1 MTLSDQLLLAYVDGQ
16 LDRPQ
21 AAIVA
26 QLLRDDQE
34 VAQRVTRFQQT
45 QTQFLDTFGALLRE
59 GSSSTARAQK
69 TAYSRPANKPQ
80 AITGKLL
87 TAGLLVLTGAGIGLT
102 GAYAMGMLINNPG
115 PAKEIIQMPPSS
127 WPGDIAEFHS
137 FFTKESLLVSPDSQT
152 NPEMVGFQ
160 LSQYFNG
167 LKMPDFREQE
177 LDFLRG
183 QMLNYRG
190 NRVMQVVYAGKHESL
205 IALYISNGGLDMAL
219 TPGRFGKVNTMS
231 WTSDERR
238 FVLVGN
244 LPHQALRALAVI
256 AQSQFKEN

>member
-21 AAIVA
+21 ASIVA
-26 QLLRDDQE
+26 QLVRDDRD

-59 GSSSTARAQK
+59 GSSSAARAQK
-69 TAYSRPANKPQ
+69 TAYARQAAKPK
-80 AITGKLL
+80 AVAGKLV

-102 GAYAMGMLINNPG
+102 GAYATGLLVDH
-115 PAKEIIQMPPSS
+115 PAKEIIQMPASG

-152 NPEMVGFQ
+152 NPEMVAFQ
-160 LSQYFNG
+160 LSQNFGG
-167 LKMPDFREQE
+167 LSIPDFREQE

-183 QMLNYRG
+183 QMLTYRG
-190 NRVMQVVYAGKHESL
+190 DRVMQIIYAGKNEML
-205 IALYISNGGLDMAL
+205 VALYVGNGGLDIAL
-219 TPGRFGKVNTMS
+219 APGRFGDLNTMS
-231 WTSDERR
+231 WTAGERR
-238 FVLVGN
+238 YVLAADM
-244 LPHQALRALAVI
+244 PHQALRALAVI
-256 AQSQFKEN
+256 AQAQFNGR

>member
-26 QLLRDDQE
+26 QLLRDDPE
-34 VAQRVTRFQQT
+34 VAQRVTGFQQT

-59 GSSSTARAQK
+59 GSSSTAHAK
-69 TAYSRPANKPQ
+69 KAAAKSRKAKPKFV
-80 AITGKLL
+80 AGKLL
-87 TAGLLVLTGAGIGLT
+87 TAGLLVATGLGIGLMA
-102 GAYAMGMLINNPG
+102 AYATDMLADRPV
-115 PAKEIIQMPPSS
+115 KEIVQMPPSN

-152 NPEMVGFQ
+152 NPEMVAFQ
-160 LSQYFNG
+160 VAQHFSG

-183 QMLNYRG
+183 QMLTYRG
-190 NRVMQVVYAGKHESL
+190 NRIMQIIFAGRRESL
-205 IALYISNGGLDMAL
+205 IALYVSKGGLDVAL
-219 TPGRFGKVNTMS
+219 APGRFGNVNTMS
-231 WTSDERR
+231 WTANERR
-238 FVLVGN
+238 YVLAADM
-244 LPHQALRALAVI
+244 PHQALRALAII
-256 AQSQFKEN
+256 AQAQFSSS

>member
-21 AAIVA
+21 ASIVA
-26 QLLRDDQE
+26 QLLRDDAH

-69 TAYSRPANKPQ
+69 TAYAKPSTKPR
-80 AITGKLL
+80 AIAGKLL
-87 TAGLLVLTGAGIGLT
+87 TAGLLVLTGAGIALT
-102 GAYAMGMLINNPG
+102 AAYATGMLVDHPT
-115 PAKEIIQMPPSS
+115 KEIVQMPPSS

-152 NPEMVGFQ
+152 NPEMVAFQ
-160 LSQYFNG
+160 VSQNFNG
-167 LKMPDFREQE
+167 LKMPDFREEE

-183 QMLNYRG
+183 QMLTYRG
-190 NRVMQVVYAGKHESL
+190 NRVVQIIYAGKHEQL
-205 IALYISNGGLDMAL
+205 VALYISNGGLDMAL
-219 TPGRFGKVNTMS
+219 APGRFGNVNTMS
-231 WTSDERR
+231 WTSNERR
-238 FVLVGN
+238 YVLAADM
-244 LPHQALRALAVI
+244 PHQALRALAVI
-256 AQSQFKEN
+256 AQAQFNGS

>member
-1 MTLSDQLLLAYVDGQ
+1 MTLSDQLLLAYIDGQ

-21 AAIVA
+21 ASIVA

-34 VAQRVTRFQQT
+34 VAKRVTRFQQT
-45 QTQFLDTFGALLRE
+45 QSQFLDTFGALLRE

-69 TAYSRPANKPQ
+69 TAYSKTADKPQ
-80 AITGKLL
+80 AVAGKLL

-102 GAYAMGMLINNPG
+102 GAYATGMLNNG
-115 PAKEIIQMPPSS
+115 PAKEIIQMPPSN

-137 FFTKESLLVSPDSQT
+137 FFTKEGLLVSPDSQT

-160 LSQYFNG
+160 LSQNFND
-167 LKMPDFREQE
+167 LKIPDFREQE

-190 NRVMQVVYAGKHESL
+190 NRVMQIIYAGKREAL
-205 IALYISNGGLDMAL
+205 IALYISNGGLDMTL
-219 TPGRFGKVNTMS
+219 TPGQFGKVNTMS
-231 WTSDERR
+231 WTADERR
-238 FVLVGN
+238 FVLVGD
-244 LPHQALRALAVI
+244 LPHQALRALAAI
-256 AQSQFKEN
+256 AQSQFNKP

>member
-21 AAIVA
+21 ASIVA
-26 QLLRDDQE
+26 QFVRDDQE
-34 VAQRVTRFQQT
+34 VAQRVTRFQHT

-69 TAYSRPANKPQ
+69 NAYAKTATPKAF
-80 AITGKLL
+80 AGKLL
-87 TAGLLVLTGAGIGLT
+87 TAGLLVMTGAGIGLT
-102 GAYAMGMLINNPG
+102 AAYATGMLVNQ
-115 PAKEIIQMPPSS
+115 PAKEIIQMPPSN

-160 LSQYFNG
+160 VSQTFNG

-183 QMLNYRG
+183 QMLTYRG
-190 NRVMQVVYAGKHESL
+190 NRIMQIVYAGKRESL
-205 IALYISNGGLDMAL
+205 VALYVSNGGLDMAL
-219 TPGRFGKVNTMS
+219 APGRFGNVNTMS
-231 WTSDERR
+231 WTADERR
-238 FVLVGN
+238 YVLAADM
-244 LPHQALRALAVI
+244 PHQALRALAVI
-256 AQSQFKEN
+256 AQAQFNGN

>member
-21 AAIVA
+21 ASIVA
-26 QLLRDDQE
+26 QLLRDDGD

-59 GSSSTARAQK
+59 GSSSSARAQK
-69 TAYSRPANKPQ
+69 TAYAKTAGKPK
-80 AITGKLL
+80 AVGGKLL
-87 TAGLLVLTGAGIGLT
+87 TAGLLVITGAGIGLT
-102 GAYAMGMLINNPG
+102 GAYATGMLTNP
-115 PAKEIIQMPPSS
+115 PAKEIIQMPPSN
-127 WPGDIAEFHS
+127 WPEDIAEFHS

-160 LSQYFNG
+160 VSQNFGG
-167 LKMPDFREQE
+167 LKLPDFREQE

-183 QMLNYRG
+183 QMLTYRG
-190 NRVMQVVYAGKHESL
+190 NRVMQIIYAGKRESL

-219 TPGRFGKVNTMS
+219 APGRFGKVNTMS
-231 WTSDERR
+231 WTANERR
-238 FVLVGN
+238 FVLAADM
-244 LPHQALRALAVI
+244 PHQALRALAVI
-256 AQSQFKEN
+256 AQAQFNGS